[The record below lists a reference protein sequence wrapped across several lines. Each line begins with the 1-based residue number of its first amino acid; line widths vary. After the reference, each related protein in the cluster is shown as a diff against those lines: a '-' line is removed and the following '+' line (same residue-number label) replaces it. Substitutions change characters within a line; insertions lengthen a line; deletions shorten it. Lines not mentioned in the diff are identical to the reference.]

1 MNNINSSQ
9 NSARYNA
16 ATACE
21 HCQGLSEHEPWCV
34 TRDPRVCYAYQIVA
48 EASKMTYADTLILHS
63 LGVTWAET
71 RP

>member
-1 MNNINSSQ
+1 MNNPNSSQ
-9 NSARYNA
+9 SKVRHNA
-16 ATACE
+16 EACE
-21 HCQGLSEHEPWCV
+21 HCQGLTDHEPWCV
-34 TRDPRVCYAYQIVA
+34 TRDPSVCYAYQIVA